1 MHAWFWLSVITLVF
15 FGITGVTQKLS
26 TNNISFEMSFVW
38 FCVAVCAVSAVIALL
53 MPLDWRSVNLS
64 LTALA
69 ALGGLLNG
77 MGALT
82 SFAALKQ
89 GGKASVVIPIINL
102 YPLVTIGG
110 VWLFL
115 GEKLSATQIMGI
127 VLALAAVIFLSQETV
142 SGELTPTVLNGQK
155 E

>member
-1 MHAWFWLSVITLVF
+1 MHAWFWLSVIKLVF
-15 FGITGVTQKLS
+15 FGTTGVTQKLS

-38 FCVAVCAVSAVIALL
+38 FCIAVCAVSAAVALL
-53 MPLDWRSVNLS
+53 VPLEWRSLNVS
-64 LTALA
+64 LIALA

-77 MGALT
+77 LGTLT

-102 YPLVTIGG
+102 YPLVTVAG

-115 GEKLSATQIMGI
+115 GEKLSNTQIMGI
-127 VLALAAVIFLSQETV
+127 ILALASVVLLSQETV
-142 SGELTPTVLNGQK
+142 SSDLRAAVEKVQK
-155 E
+155 D